1 MATAWIPEGPL
12 ILHLITDR
20 RRLAGEGAD
29 WDGARRCLLD
39 QLSHAIEAGIDVLQI
54 RERDLEAAEL
64 ARLVSE
70 IVSLARGTS
79 CRVVVNDRLDVALA
93 CGAAGVH
100 LRADSISPSAAR
112 AIVGRGFLIGRSVHA
127 PEEAGAVAADVD
139 YLIAGTVWPT
149 ESKPTVQAGRAPIGP
164 EGLAAI
170 IAGAAGVPVLAV
182 GGVTLDRA
190 SRAAASGAAG
200 VAAIGLFMGPP
211 PEPGRARCRAVALGD
226 TVRNVR
232 ARFDTPEQAS

>member
-1 MATAWIPEGPL
+1 LATARIPEGPL

-39 QLSHAIEAGIDVLQI
+39 QVSHAIEAGIDVLQI
-54 RERDLEAAEL
+54 RERDLEAADL

-70 IVSLARGTS
+70 IVNLARGTR

-93 CGAAGVH
+93 CAAAGVH

-112 AIVGRGFLIGRSVHA
+112 AIVPRGFLIGRSVHA

-149 ESKPTVQAGRAPIGP
+149 ESKAAGRDGTAPIGP

-170 IAGAAGVPVLAV
+170 ARAAGVPVLAV
-182 GGVTLDRA
+182 GGVTLDRV

-211 PEPGRARCRAVALGD
+211 PEPGWAGCRAIALED
-226 TVRNVR
+226 TVRRVR